1 MRGRNLFLSFCSTI
15 WAAGTV
21 AFRVSAIVFQ
31 TSAVPRSGKK
41 KYVKGRQR
49 ISQAVNQLDFI
60 WFSLQRRTRYTVY
73 HVKFLSAGILS
84 QPFLFVEIITVTI
97 HLLSCISWS
106 LHVAANVCVPTDDYT
121 VPAPEKTLAHLDA
134 ITFCHVKFQKSTLC
148 ASMNTIAA
156 LDHLRERET
165 ILPLPHPASVSISKS
180 LCVAWLKQRG
190 REQRHHLWKKAN
202 RQS

>member
-1 MRGRNLFLSFCSTI
+1 MFLSFCSTI

-49 ISQAVNQLDFI
+49 ISQAINQLDFI
-60 WFSLQRRTRYTVY
+60 WFSPQRRTRYTVR
-73 HVKFLSAGILS
+73 HVKLLSARILS
-84 QPFLFVEIITVTI
+84 QLFRFVEIITATI

-106 LHVAANVCVPTDDYT
+106 LHDAANVCVPTDDYT
-121 VPAPEKTLAHLDA
+121 VPAPENTLALLDA

-148 ASMNTIAA
+148 ASMNSIAA
-156 LDHLRERET
+156 LDHLRGGET
-165 ILPLPHPASVSISKS
+165 ILPLPHPASVSISKF
-180 LCVAWLKQRG
+180 LCVAWLN
-190 REQRHHLWKKAN
+190 KKDVDSIITFK
-202 RQS
+202 RK